1 MDRNQYLVHQVQ
13 ALHLHLH
20 PHPHPQAHHPM
31 TMMTTKTMTA
41 HHQVH
46 HLIVVQ
52 AAQVLQRQVHHRVLD
67 HHLANV
73 KVQM

>member
-13 ALHLHLH
+13 ALHL
-20 PHPHPQAHHPM
+20 HPHPQAHHPM
-31 TMMTTKTMTA
+31 TMMTTKTMIA

-52 AAQVLQRQVHHRVLD
+52 AAQVLHRQVHHRVLV

>member
-13 ALHLHLH
+13 ALHL
-20 PHPHPQAHHPM
+20 HPHPQAHHPM
-31 TMMTTKTMTA
+31 TMMTTKTMIA

-52 AAQVLQRQVHHRVLD
+52 AQVLHPQAHHRVLV

>member
-20 PHPHPQAHHPM
+20 PQAHHPM
-31 TMMTTKTMTA
+31 TMKTKTMIA
-41 HHQVH
+41 HPQVH
-46 HLIVVQ
+46 HLVVVQ
-52 AAQVLQRQVHHRVLD
+52 AQVLQRQVHHRVLV

-73 KVQM
+73 RVQM

>member
-13 ALHLHLH
+13 ALHLH
-20 PHPHPQAHHPM
+20 PQAHHPM
-31 TMMTTKTMTA
+31 TMMTTKTMIA

-52 AAQVLQRQVHHRVLD
+52 AAQVLHRQVHHRVLV
-67 HHLANV
+67 HHLVNV
-73 KVQM
+73 RVQM

>member
-13 ALHLHLH
+13 ALHLH
-20 PHPHPQAHHPM
+20 PHPQAHHPM
-31 TMMTTKTMTA
+31 TKTMIA

-52 AAQVLQRQVHHRVLD
+52 AAQVLHRQVHHRVLV

>member
-1 MDRNQYLVHQVQ
+1 MDPNQYLVHQVQ
-13 ALHLHLH
+13 ALH
-20 PHPHPQAHHPM
+20 PHPHPQALHPM
-31 TMMTTKTMTA
+31 TMMTTKPMIA

-52 AAQVLQRQVHHRVLD
+52 VVQAAQVLQRQVPHRVLV

>member
-13 ALHLHLH
+13 ALH
-20 PHPHPQAHHPM
+20 PHPRAHHPM
-31 TMMTTKTMTA
+31 TMMTTKTMIA

-52 AAQVLQRQVHHRVLD
+52 AAQVLHRQVHHRVLV
-67 HHLANV
+67 HHLVNV
-73 KVQM
+73 RVQM